1 MSANLKKDSSTED
14 RLTNRQ
20 FEFRVDENSI
30 EQKSEADNIVI
41 RFPFSSE
48 TPYLRT
54 PFFDD
59 PWIETLGHDAEEVD
73 FSRLIEGAAV
83 LLNHGM
89 DSTDTSGL
97 RSVGKTTDAW
107 IKDGKGYVEVKMSRR
122 SGMEGL
128 LQDIKDNIVPGVSVG
143 YKILERT
150 LTSQVEGQP
159 PEYRVTKW
167 QPVEITL
174 CDIPADPTV
183 GIGKRSIEEE
193 KTIMTEAV
201 KEKPVEK
208 EIVQEVRSETV
219 ISPDLKEVEKRAADE
234 GAKLERAR
242 ISGIGSAVRT
252 VGLDEKFSNDLI
264 ERGITLDEARQ
275 KIFDEL
281 AKRQAKSPTIHYGD
295 VATMVDENETR
306 QEHMIDALLYR
317 ADPSRN
323 KMTDGGR
330 RFAGLRLIDFARSSV
345 EARGIKTEG
354 MYPMAIAERAFMA
367 TSDLPVIL
375 SNVANKSLRTAYE
388 AAPRTF
394 TNWARRTT
402 APDFKT
408 INRIFMSDAPK
419 LEKVTENGEFKRGVV
434 SEGKETYQL
443 ATVGKVIGL
452 TRQAIVNDDMS
463 AFTRIPAMFATAAAN
478 YESDI
483 VYAILTANAALADG
497 SALFHAANH
506 ANLTSTGT
514 VIDITSLGVARK
526 LMRLQKTPQSVV
538 MNLSPRYL
546 IVPAALE
553 TLAWQFTNPPIFP
566 TQPSSANPFL
576 GELVTVVEG
585 RLDAASATA
594 WYLAADPMQIDTI
607 EYCYLEGNEGVYI
620 ETRQGFDVDG
630 MEIKARLDFAA
641 KAIDFRGLYKNVGA

>member
-1 MSANLKKDSSTED
+1 MSAKIKEDSQENLVK
-14 RLTNRQ
+14 RQ
-20 FEFRVDENSI
+20 FDLEVDDSAI
-30 EQKSEADNIVI
+30 TQKDGSDNVVL

-59 PWIETLGHDAEEVD
+59 PWIEVLGHNESEVD
-73 FSRLIEGAAV
+73 LSRLNEGAAV
-83 LLNHGM
+83 ILNHGM
-89 DSTDTSGL
+89 DAIEKSGL
-97 RSVGKTTDAW
+97 RSVGRTTMAW
-107 IKDGKGYVEVKMSRR
+107 LQAGRGYVEVKMSRR
-122 SGMEGL
+122 EGMEGL
-128 LQDIKDNIVPGVSVG
+128 LQDIKDNLIPGVSVG
-143 YKILERT
+143 YRIIEKT
-150 LTSQVEGQP
+150 LIAQEEGQP
-159 PEYRVTKW
+159 AKYRVTKW

-208 EIVQEVRSETV
+208 EIVQEVRSEPV
-219 ISPDLKEVEKRAADE
+219 IAPDLKEVEKRAADE

-252 VGLDEKFSNDLI
+252 VGLDEKFANDLI

-306 QEHMIDALLYR
+306 QEHMTDALLYR

-367 TSDLPVIL
+367 TSDLPIIL

-434 SEGKETYQL
+434 SEGQETYQL

-483 VYAILTANAALADG
+483 VYKILTDNAALADG

-641 KAIDFRGLYKNVGA
+641 KAIDYRGLYKNVGA

>member
-1 MSANLKKDSSTED
+1 MSAKIKEDSQES
-14 RLTNRQ
+14 LVKRQ
-20 FEFRVDENSI
+20 FDLEVDDSAI
-30 EQKSEADNIVI
+30 TQKDGGDNVVL

-59 PWIETLGHDAEEVD
+59 PWIEVLGHNESEVD
-73 FSRLIEGAAV
+73 LSRLNEGAAV
-83 LLNHGM
+83 ILNHGM
-89 DSTDTSGL
+89 DAIEKSGL
-97 RSVGKTTDAW
+97 RSVGRTTMAW
-107 IKDGKGYVEVKMSRR
+107 LQAGRGYVEVKMSRR
-122 SGMEGL
+122 EGMEGL
-128 LQDIKDNIVPGVSVG
+128 LQDIKDNLIPGVSVG
-143 YKILERT
+143 YRIIEKT
-150 LTSQVEGQP
+150 LIAQEEGQP
-159 PEYRVTKW
+159 AKYRVTKW

-208 EIVQEVRSETV
+208 EIVQEVRSEPV
-219 ISPDLKEVEKRAADE
+219 IAPDLKEVEKRAADE

-242 ISGIGSAVRT
+242 ISVIGSAVRT
-252 VGLDEKFSNDLI
+252 VGLDEKFANDLI

-367 TSDLPVIL
+367 TSDLPIIL

-394 TNWARRTT
+394 TTWARRTT

-434 SEGKETYQL
+434 SEGQETYQL

-641 KAIDFRGLYKNVGA
+641 KAIDYRGLYKNVGA

>member
-1 MSANLKKDSSTED
+1 
-14 RLTNRQ
+14 
-20 FEFRVDENSI
+20 
-30 EQKSEADNIVI
+30 
-41 RFPFSSE
+41 
-48 TPYLRT
+48 
-54 PFFDD
+54 
-59 PWIETLGHDAEEVD
+59 
-73 FSRLIEGAAV
+73 
-83 LLNHGM
+83 
-89 DSTDTSGL
+89 
-97 RSVGKTTDAW
+97 
-107 IKDGKGYVEVKMSRR
+107 
-122 SGMEGL
+122 L
-128 LQDIKDNIVPGVSVG
+128 LQDIKDNLIPGVSVG
-143 YKILERT
+143 YRIIEKT
-150 LTSQVEGQP
+150 LIAQEEGQP
-159 PEYRVTKW
+159 AKYRVTKW

-208 EIVQEVRSETV
+208 EIVQEVRSEPV
-219 ISPDLKEVEKRAADE
+219 IAPDLKEVEKRAADE

-252 VGLDEKFSNDLI
+252 VGLDDKFANDLI

-434 SEGKETYQL
+434 SEGQETYQL

-641 KAIDFRGLYKNVGA
+641 KAIDYRGLYKNVGS

>member
-1 MSANLKKDSSTED
+1 MSAKIKEDSQENLVKREFDLEVDDSAITQKDGS
-14 RLTNRQ
+14 
-20 FEFRVDENSI
+20 
-30 EQKSEADNIVI
+30 DNVVL

-59 PWIETLGHDAEEVD
+59 PWIEILGHNESEVD
-73 FSRLIEGAAV
+73 LSRLNEGAAV
-83 LLNHGM
+83 ILNHGM
-89 DSTDTSGL
+89 DAIEKSGL
-97 RSVGKTTDAW
+97 RSVGRTTMAW
-107 IKDGKGYVEVKMSRR
+107 LQAGRGYVEVKMSRR
-122 SGMEGL
+122 EGMEGL
-128 LQDIKDNIVPGVSVG
+128 LQDIKDNLIPGVSVG
-143 YKILERT
+143 YRIIEKT
-150 LTSQVEGQP
+150 LIAQEEGQP
-159 PEYRVTKW
+159 AKYRVTKW

-208 EIVQEVRSETV
+208 EIVQEVRSEPV
-219 ISPDLKEVEKRAADE
+219 IAPDLKEVEKLAADE

-252 VGLDEKFSNDLI
+252 VGLDEKFANDLI

-434 SEGKETYQL
+434 SEGQETYQL

-641 KAIDFRGLYKNVGA
+641 KAIDYRGLYKNVGA

>member
-1 MSANLKKDSSTED
+1 MSAKLKEDSQENLVK
-14 RLTNRQ
+14 RQ
-20 FEFRVDENSI
+20 FDLDVDDSAI
-30 EQKSEADNIVI
+30 TQKDGSDNVVL

-59 PWIETLGHDAEEVD
+59 PWIEVLGHNESEVD
-73 FSRLIEGAAV
+73 LSRLNEGAAV
-83 LLNHGM
+83 ILNHGM
-89 DSTDTSGL
+89 DAIENSGL
-97 RSVGKTTDAW
+97 RSVGRTTMAW
-107 IKDGKGYVEVKMSRR
+107 LQAGRGYVEVKMSRR
-122 SGMEGL
+122 EGMEGL
-128 LQDIKDNIVPGVSVG
+128 LQDIKDNLIPGVSVG
-143 YKILERT
+143 YRIIEKT
-150 LTSQVEGQP
+150 LIAQEEGQP
-159 PEYRVTKW
+159 AKYRVTKW

-201 KEKPVEK
+201 KEKPVDK

-219 ISPDLKEVEKRAADE
+219 SIAPDLKEVEKRAADE

-252 VGLDEKFSNDLI
+252 VGLDEKFANDLI

-295 VATMVDENETR
+295 VTTTVDENETR

-330 RFAGLRLIDFARSSV
+330 RFAGLRLLDFARSSV

-367 TSDLPVIL
+367 TSDLPLIL

-394 TNWARRTT
+394 TTWARRTT

-419 LEKVTENGEFKRGVV
+419 LEKVTENGEFKRGIVT
-434 SEGKETYQL
+434 EGQETYQL

-483 VYAILTANAALADG
+483 VYGIMTANAALADG

-506 ANLTSTGT
+506 TNLTSTGT
-514 VIDITSLGVARK
+514 VIDIASLGVARK
-526 LMRLQKTPQSVV
+526 LMRLQKTPQGVV

-566 TQPSSANPFL
+566 VQSSAANPFL

-585 RLDAASATA
+585 RLDANSATA

-641 KAIDFRGLYKNVGA
+641 KAIDYRGLYKNVGA

>member
-1 MSANLKKDSSTED
+1 
-14 RLTNRQ
+14 
-20 FEFRVDENSI
+20 
-30 EQKSEADNIVI
+30 
-41 RFPFSSE
+41 
-48 TPYLRT
+48 
-54 PFFDD
+54 
-59 PWIETLGHDAEEVD
+59 
-73 FSRLIEGAAV
+73 
-83 LLNHGM
+83 
-89 DSTDTSGL
+89 
-97 RSVGKTTDAW
+97 
-107 IKDGKGYVEVKMSRR
+107 
-122 SGMEGL
+122 
-128 LQDIKDNIVPGVSVG
+128 
-143 YKILERT
+143 
-150 LTSQVEGQP
+150 
-159 PEYRVTKW
+159 
-167 QPVEITL
+167 
-174 CDIPADPTV
+174 
-183 GIGKRSIEEE
+183 
-193 KTIMTEAV
+193 
-201 KEKPVEK
+201 
-208 EIVQEVRSETV
+208 
-219 ISPDLKEVEKRAADE
+219 
-234 GAKLERAR
+234 
-242 ISGIGSAVRT
+242 
-252 VGLDEKFSNDLI
+252 
-264 ERGITLDEARQ
+264 
-275 KIFDEL
+275 
-281 AKRQAKSPTIHYGD
+281 
-295 VATMVDENETR
+295 
-306 QEHMIDALLYR
+306 
-317 ADPSRN
+317 
-323 KMTDGGR
+323 
-330 RFAGLRLIDFARSSV
+330 LIDFARSSV

-394 TNWARRTT
+394 TKWARRTT

-434 SEGKETYQL
+434 SEGQETYQL

-478 YESDI
+478 YESDV

-641 KAIDFRGLYKNVGA
+641 KAIDYRGLYKNVGS

>member
-1 MSANLKKDSSTED
+1 MSAKIKEDSQENLVK
-14 RLTNRQ
+14 RQ
-20 FEFRVDENSI
+20 FDLEVDDSAI
-30 EQKSEADNIVI
+30 TQKDGSDNVVL

-59 PWIETLGHDAEEVD
+59 PWIEVLGHNESEVD
-73 FSRLIEGAAV
+73 LSRLNEGAAV
-83 LLNHGM
+83 ILNHGM
-89 DSTDTSGL
+89 DAIEKSGL
-97 RSVGKTTDAW
+97 RSVGRTTMAW
-107 IKDGKGYVEVKMSRR
+107 LQAGRGYVEVKMSRR
-122 SGMEGL
+122 EGMEGL
-128 LQDIKDNIVPGVSVG
+128 LQDIKDNLIPGVSVG
-143 YKILERT
+143 YRIIEKT
-150 LTSQVEGQP
+150 LIAQEEGQP
-159 PEYRVTKW
+159 AKYRVTKW

-252 VGLDEKFSNDLI
+252 VGLDDKFANDLI

-367 TSDLPVIL
+367 TSDLPIIL

-394 TNWARRTT
+394 TKWARRTT

-434 SEGKETYQL
+434 SEGQETYQL

-478 YESDI
+478 YESDV

-641 KAIDFRGLYKNVGA
+641 KAIDYRGLYKNVGS

>member
-1 MSANLKKDSSTED
+1 MSAKLKEDSQENLVK
-14 RLTNRQ
+14 RQ
-20 FEFRVDENSI
+20 FDLDVDDSAI
-30 EQKSEADNIVI
+30 TQKDGSDNVVL

-59 PWIETLGHDAEEVD
+59 PWIEVLGHNESEVD
-73 FSRLIEGAAV
+73 LSRLNEGAAV
-83 LLNHGM
+83 ILNHGM
-89 DSTDTSGL
+89 DAIENSGL
-97 RSVGKTTDAW
+97 RSVGRTTMAW
-107 IKDGKGYVEVKMSRR
+107 LQAGRGYVEVKMSRR
-122 SGMEGL
+122 EGMEGL
-128 LQDIKDNIVPGVSVG
+128 LQDIKDNLIPGVSVG
-143 YKILERT
+143 YRIIEKT
-150 LTSQVEGQP
+150 LIAQEEGQP
-159 PEYRVTKW
+159 AKYRVTKW

-201 KEKPVEK
+201 KEKPVDK

-219 ISPDLKEVEKRAADE
+219 SIAPDLKEVEKRAADE

-252 VGLDEKFSNDLI
+252 VGLDEKFANDLI

-295 VATMVDENETR
+295 VTTTVDENETR

-330 RFAGLRLIDFARSSV
+330 RFAGLRLLDFARSSV

-367 TSDLPVIL
+367 TSDLPLIL

-394 TNWARRTT
+394 TTWARRTT

-419 LEKVTENGEFKRGVV
+419 LEKVTENGEFKRGIVT
-434 SEGKETYQL
+434 EGQETYQL

-483 VYAILTANAALADG
+483 VYGIMTANAALADG

-506 ANLTSTGT
+506 INLTSTGT
-514 VIDITSLGVARK
+514 VIDIASLGVARK
-526 LMRLQKTPQSVV
+526 LMRLQKTPQGVV

-566 TQPSSANPFL
+566 VQSSAANPFL

-585 RLDAASATA
+585 RLDANSATA

-641 KAIDFRGLYKNVGA
+641 KAIDYRGLYKNVGA

>member
-1 MSANLKKDSSTED
+1 MSAKIKEDSQENLVK
-14 RLTNRQ
+14 RQ
-20 FEFRVDENSI
+20 FDLEVDDSAI
-30 EQKSEADNIVI
+30 TQKDGGDNVVL

-48 TPYLRT
+48 TPCLRT

-59 PWIETLGHDAEEVD
+59 PWIEVLGHNESEVD
-73 FSRLIEGAAV
+73 LSRLNEGAAV
-83 LLNHGM
+83 ILNHGM
-89 DSTDTSGL
+89 EAIEKSGL
-97 RSVGKTTDAW
+97 RSVGRTTMAW
-107 IKDGKGYVEVKMSRR
+107 LQAGRGYVEVKMSRR
-122 SGMEGL
+122 EGMEGL
-128 LQDIKDNIVPGVSVG
+128 LQDIKDNLIPGVSVG
-143 YKILERT
+143 YRIIEKT
-150 LTSQVEGQP
+150 LIAQEEGQP
-159 PEYRVTKW
+159 AKYRVTKW

-201 KEKPVEK
+201 KEKPIEK

-434 SEGKETYQL
+434 SEGQETYQL

-641 KAIDFRGLYKNVGA
+641 KAIDYRGLYKNVGS